1 MPKKPLNI
9 GLWVAQLLL
18 AAAFGFF
25 GFLKATQPLDRLS
38 QMMTWIPLFPPLFV
52 RTLGALEM
60 LGAIAMVLPLLTR
73 IRPGLTTLAA
83 LCFILLQ
90 ALAIGLHASRGE
102 TAHTI
107 GLNAVLILL
116 AIFVFW
122 GRRQTYPVA
131 GLAAS

>member
-1 MPKKPLNI
+1 MPGKPLNI

-25 GFLKATQPLDRLS
+25 GFLKATQPLDQLA
-38 QMMTWIPLFPPLFV
+38 QMMTWIPGFPPLFV

-60 LGAIAMVLPLLTR
+60 LGAIGVVLPLLTR
-73 IRPGLTTLAA
+73 IKPGLTTLAA
-83 LCFILLQ
+83 LCFIVLQ
-90 ALAIGLHASRGE
+90 VLAIGLHASRGE

-107 GLNAVLILL
+107 GLNAILILL
-116 AIFVFW
+116 AIFVVW
-122 GRRQTYPVA
+122 GRRRTYSIT